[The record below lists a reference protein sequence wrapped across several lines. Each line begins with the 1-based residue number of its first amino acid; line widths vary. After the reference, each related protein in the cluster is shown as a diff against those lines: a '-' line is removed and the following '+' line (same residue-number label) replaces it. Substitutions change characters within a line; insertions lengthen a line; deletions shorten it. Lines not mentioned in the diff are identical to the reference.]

1 MKANKQHM
9 DNGVAER
16 GGILEPT
23 KNLTCNAIMAPV
35 EIILGTTETGLFLCR
50 DMIGTFGQ
58 AGFDIFSNF
67 VDTFTGLTEPKY
79 GTKRKTMVATKH
91 EESFKRKEEH
101 ESVGS
106 IPITIPAA
114 AE

>member
-23 KNLTCNAIMAPV
+23 KNLTCNIVMAPV
-35 EIILGTTETGLFLCR
+35 EIILGTTETGLFFCR
-50 DMIGTFGQ
+50 DLMGTCGQ
-58 AGFDIFSNF
+58 AGFDIFSNM

-91 EESFKRKEEH
+91 EESFVRKQEREN
-101 ESVGS
+101 VGS
-106 IPITIPAA
+106 VAIPVA

>member
-9 DNGVAER
+9 DNGVADR

-23 KNLTCNAIMAPV
+23 KNLTCNVVMAPV

-50 DMIGTFGQ
+50 DTIGTVGQ
-58 AGFDIFSNF
+58 AGFDMFSNF

-79 GTKRKTMVATKH
+79 GKKRKTMVATKH
-91 EESFKRKEEH
+91 EESFRRKEERGD
-101 ESVGS
+101 VGS
-106 IPITIPAA
+106 VPIPAA

>member
-23 KNLTCNAIMAPV
+23 KNLTCNIVMAPV
-35 EIILGTTETGLFLCR
+35 EIILGTTETGLFLTR
-50 DMIGTFGQ
+50 DMIGTLGQ

-91 EESFKRKEEH
+91 EESFVRKQERED
-101 ESVGS
+101 VGS
-106 IPITIPAA
+106 VAIPVA